1 MQFLTPR
8 ELRSHDLEA
17 ALRAVEAHL
26 GAGSEIDAEAERS
39 SPIFVLSAGWR
50 SGSTLVQRLLCSDPS
65 MLMWGEPFGEA
76 IPVPRMASMLEAYV
90 GKATNRAEDALDSM
104 ASDTPLSEQ
113 WIANLNPG
121 FAALRRAHRAFFE
134 TLLAAPAR
142 EKGYERWGAK
152 WVRLTAHHARYL
164 QWLYPRARIVFL
176 VRDPAASFRSYR
188 GKRWYAVNPVARVDN
203 VFKFV
208 AHWKFVTDSFLE
220 AGAGLDALL
229 LRYEDLTADPAQVER
244 LARHCELEVDPSV
257 LSVEI
262 RGLKKKRKTLGWW
275 QRAAVE
281 AMAARTRARLAHAV
295 STRAAG
301 DGADPQPQPSSPG
314 SGFAARKASHPAR

>member
-8 ELRSHDLEA
+8 ELRSYDLEA
-17 ALRAVEAHL
+17 ALRAVDAQLELELELAP
-26 GAGSEIDAEAERS
+26 GAGAESEAEADRS

-76 IPVPRMASMLEAYV
+76 IPVPRMASMLEAFV
-90 GKATNRAEDALDSM
+90 AKAANRAEDAYESL
-104 ASDTPLSEQ
+104 AADTPLSEQ

-142 EKGYERWGAK
+142 EKGFERWGAK

-164 QWLYPRARIVFL
+164 QWLYPRARIVLL
-176 VRDPAASFRSYR
+176 VRDPVASYRSYR

-208 AHWKFVTDSFLE
+208 AHWKYVTDSFLE

-229 LRYEDLTADPAQVER
+229 LRYEDLIGDPKQVER
-244 LARHCELEVDPSV
+244 LAQYCELDVDSSV

-262 RGLKKKRKTLGWW
+262 RGLRKKRKQLSSW
-275 QRAAVE
+275 Q
-281 AMAARTRARLAHAV
+281 
-295 STRAAG
+295 
-301 DGADPQPQPSSPG
+301 
-314 SGFAARKASHPAR
+314 